1 MDADPYRLAVIIG
14 SVRAG
19 RFGPVPA
26 EWFMTQVS
34 QRQDVKPDVID
45 LATLDLPADLSGG
58 GDAAEFRR
66 RIAEADAF
74 VVITPEYNHGYPGGL
89 KIAIDTA
96 REEWHAKP
104 VGFVSYG
111 GVAGGLRSVEGLRL
125 VFTELQAV
133 TVRLAVSFHWADT
146 LFDENGELGNPGKPA
161 ATAQAMLD
169 QLAWWAQ
176 ALRQAR
182 QLTPYPG

>member
-1 MDADPYRLAVIIG
+1 MTKACDLDDTRAAGASSVRSGGFMAADPYRLAVIIG

-89 KIAIDTA
+89 K
-96 REEWHAKP
+96 
-104 VGFVSYG
+104 
-111 GVAGGLRSVEGLRL
+111 
-125 VFTELQAV
+125 
-133 TVRLAVSFHWADT
+133 
-146 LFDENGELGNPGKPA
+146 
-161 ATAQAMLD
+161 
-169 QLAWWAQ
+169 
-176 ALRQAR
+176 
-182 QLTPYPG
+182 